1 MKIQRESFR
10 RAQNAEKIADLC
22 WQLSDLLRDLYV
34 GYEADVFRLHAIAIG
49 FENEFDSLVDSC
61 NA

>member
-1 MKIQRESFR
+1 MKILRESFR

-22 WQLSDLLRDLYV
+22 WQLSYLLRDCYV
-34 GYEADVFRLHAIAIG
+34 GYEDSIARLHALAIE
-49 FENEFDSLVDSC
+49 FEKEFDSLVDSY